1 MSVARSARDRVRDE
15 VTREILEVAGRHL
28 AQEGA
33 AALSLRS
40 IARDLGMAPSAL
52 YRYFDGRDAL
62 LSALIVA
69 AYTSLADEAER
80 AAEVDVAEATAE
92 KSRGDTVDYA
102 PRWMAVP
109 CAMRAWALAR
119 PHEWGLIFGSP
130 VPGYRAP
137 EDTIVAYTR
146 LAAVFVRPIAEAY
159 RSGRLGIEHSDADWD
174 SDSESES
181 DAARVAALD
190 AALAPVHDA
199 LMSDAPTSV
208 VLRALQAWSTIIG
221 VISLELFG
229 HWRNTVLDPQLF
241 FIETVASLG
250 DQMGLPHQ
258 RVGQI

>member
-1 MSVARSARDRVRDE
+1 MSVARTARDRVRDE

-80 AAEVDVAEATAE
+80 EAARAAARAEAGAAGDAE
-92 KSRGDTVDYA
+92 
-102 PRWMAVP
+102 RWMAVP

-137 EDTIVAYTR
+137 EETIAPYVRLVAA
-146 LAAVFVRPIAEAY
+146 LVAPIAEAY
-159 RSGRLGIEHSDADWD
+159 RSGRLRIEASAPASAHSAH
-174 SDSESES
+174 
-181 DAARVAALD
+181 AAALD
-190 AALAPVHDA
+190 AALAPVHDV
-199 LMSDAPTSV
+199 LLGDAPTSV
-208 VLRALQAWSTIIG
+208 AVRAVQAWSTIVG

-229 HWRNTVLDPQLF
+229 HWRNAVLDPELF
-241 FIETVASLG
+241 FTETIASLG
-250 DQMGLPHQ
+250 DQMGLP
-258 RVGQI
+258 R

>member
-1 MSVARSARDRVRDE
+1 MSVARTARDRVRDE

-62 LSALIVA
+62 LSALIVG
-69 AYTSLADEAER
+69 AYTSLADEAEEAAD
-80 AAEVDVAEATAE
+80 AAEVAAAQSQAGAT
-92 KSRGDTVDYA
+92 SDGDS
-102 PRWMAVP
+102 WLSVP
-109 CAMRAWALAR
+109 CAMRSWALAR

-137 EDTIVAYTR
+137 EETIAPYTR
-146 LAAVFVRPIAEAY
+146 LAVALLRPVAEAY
-159 RSGRLGIEHSDADWD
+159 RSGRLRIEE
-174 SDSESES
+174 SESES
-181 DAARVAALD
+181 ESESGSGSSTTHAAALD
-190 AALAPVHDA
+190 AALAPVHDV

-241 FIETVASLG
+241 FTETVASLG
-250 DQMGLPHQ
+250 DQMGLRREP
-258 RVGQI
+258 

>member
-1 MSVARSARDRVRDE
+1 MSVARTARDRVRDE
-15 VTREILEVAGRHL
+15 VTREILEVAGVHL

-69 AYTSLADEAER
+69 AYNSLADEAEQ
-80 AAEVDVAEATAE
+80 AAEHPAEHDAE
-92 KSRGDTVDYA
+92 
-102 PRWMAVP
+102 RWMAVP

-137 EDTIVAYTR
+137 EETIIPYTR
-146 LAAVFVRPIAEAY
+146 LAAALVRPVAEAY
-159 RSGRLGIEHSDADWD
+159 RSGRLMMQ
-174 SDSESES
+174 ESAGQPPFS
-181 DAARVAALD
+181 ATVRTSALE
-190 AALAPVHDA
+190 AALAPVHDV
-199 LMSDAPTSV
+199 LLPDAPTSI

-221 VISLELFG
+221 AISLELFG
-229 HWRNTVLDPQLF
+229 HWRNAVLDPQLF
-241 FIETVASLG
+241 FTETITALG
-250 DQMGLPHQ
+250 DQLGLPRHAPD
-258 RVGQI
+258 